1 MEELYNILLQ
11 KNFALITIED
21 EKTSNNSNQLINFG
35 LLGISWD
42 GNNIATK
49 ITGLNKQSNNMF
61 CFLEIKTNKL
71 GFIEKIKTEIESFLE
86 DLSEGL
92 MHTPI

>member
-1 MEELYNILLQ
+1 MQ

-21 EKTSNNSNQLINFG
+21 EKSLEINEQLVNFG

-42 GNNIATK
+42 GNNVATK
-49 ITGLNKQSNNMF
+49 ITGLNRQGKNMF